1 MKNVIRTIERETGF
15 DPQAPELIY
24 RAHRDSRVKY
34 WFYSILISLAVLMFL
49 PWTQNIN
56 ASGTVTTLY
65 QDQRPQELNT
75 IIPGRI
81 IKWWVKEGDMVKK
94 GDTIVQ
100 LADVKDDYLDPNLVE
115 RTEEQLKSK
124 QLKIDFY
131 QQKIKATQSQV
142 IALEQSRDFKIAA
155 MENKLEQ
162 LKRKVLSDSAEL
174 VAADI
179 DLGIATLQFSRA
191 KQMFSDGIIALTE
204 LERRTAQ
211 FNKMQALATEK
222 QQKLLNTRQDLA
234 ITRIEMLGVRQDAD
248 DKIFKARSEIAGA
261 QSEVASTGGDLA
273 KNTNQL
279 ANYVIRGSQRWL
291 IAPQDGQVNN
301 ARKQGLNEMVKEGE
315 TIAEIVPTQTDLAV
329 ELFVAP
335 QDLVLVNK
343 GQEVRLIFDG
353 FPAIVFSG
361 WPAASYGTFLGEVIA
376 VETNVNIN
384 GKFRILVVPGK
395 REKAWPVNVRFGA
408 GVKGFAMLKNVS
420 IWYELWRQING
431 FPPEYY
437 KPVTAEKDKKK

>member
-1 MKNVIRTIERETGF
+1 
-15 DPQAPELIY
+15 
-24 RAHRDSRVKY
+24 
-34 WFYSILISLAVLMFL
+34 MFL

-56 ASGTVTTLY
+56 ASGTVTTLF

-142 IALEQSRDFKIAA
+142 IALEQSRDFKISAL
-155 MENKLEQ
+155 ENKLEQ

-179 DLGIATLQFSRA
+179 DLGIATLQFTRA

-234 ITRIEMLGVRQDAD
+234 ITRIDMQVHKAKWHQQVVTWLKIQINWLIML
-248 DKIFKARSEIAGA
+248 
-261 QSEVASTGGDLA
+261 SEVAS
-273 KNTNQL
+273 
-279 ANYVIRGSQRWL
+279 
-291 IAPQDGQVNN
+291 
-301 ARKQGLNEMVKEGE
+301 
-315 TIAEIVPTQTDLAV
+315 
-329 ELFVAP
+329 
-335 QDLVLVNK
+335 
-343 GQEVRLIFDG
+343 
-353 FPAIVFSG
+353 
-361 WPAASYGTFLGEVIA
+361 
-376 VETNVNIN
+376 
-384 GKFRILVVPGK
+384 
-395 REKAWPVNVRFGA
+395 A
-408 GVKGFAMLKNVS
+408 G
-420 IWYELWRQING
+420 
-431 FPPEYY
+431 
-437 KPVTAEKDKKK
+437 

>member
-1 MKNVIRTIERETGF
+1 
-15 DPQAPELIY
+15 
-24 RAHRDSRVKY
+24 
-34 WFYSILISLAVLMFL
+34 MFL
-49 PWTQNIN
+49 PCTQNIN
-56 ASGTVTTLY
+56 ASGTVTTLF

-131 QQKIKATQSQV
+131 QQKIQATLSQV

-222 QQKLLNTRQDLA
+222 QQKLMNTRQDLS

-291 IAPQDGQVNN
+291 IAPQDGQPLIDAGLEHLGLVLAAEGAHALHLVGRHAGIAVVCQRPGRIKYLPVWASPDAITPDLNTS
-301 ARKQGLNEMVKEGE
+301 ARATTYYVLV
-315 TIAEIVPTQTDLAV
+315 ILAV
-329 ELFVAP
+329 
-335 QDLVLVNK
+335 
-343 GQEVRLIFDG
+343 
-353 FPAIVFSG
+353 AIISVFEQSH
-361 WPAASYGTFLGEVIA
+361 
-376 VETNVNIN
+376 
-384 GKFRILVVPGK
+384 RI
-395 REKAWPVNVRFGA
+395 
-408 GVKGFAMLKNVS
+408 
-420 IWYELWRQING
+420 Y
-431 FPPEYY
+431 
-437 KPVTAEKDKKK
+437 